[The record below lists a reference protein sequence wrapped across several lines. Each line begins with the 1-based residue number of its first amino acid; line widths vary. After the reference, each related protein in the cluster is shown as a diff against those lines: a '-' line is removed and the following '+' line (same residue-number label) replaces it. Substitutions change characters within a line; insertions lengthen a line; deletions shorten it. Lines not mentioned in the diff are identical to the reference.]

1 MDDVSKSK
9 NGDKVVLG
17 QGLPFQCTSIA
28 EFFFADRYGN
38 MPSKEQGGPNPKEV
52 DTIFGDFLRVM
63 NASYEKQ
70 SWA

>member
-38 MPSKEQGGPNPKEV
+38 MPGKE
-52 DTIFGDFLRVM
+52 
-63 NASYEKQ
+63 
-70 SWA
+70 